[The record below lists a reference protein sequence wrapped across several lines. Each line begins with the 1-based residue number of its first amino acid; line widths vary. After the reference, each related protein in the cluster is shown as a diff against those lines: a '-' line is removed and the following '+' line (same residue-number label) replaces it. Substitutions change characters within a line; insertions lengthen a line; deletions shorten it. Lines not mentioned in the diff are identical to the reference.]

1 MRAPLLLT
9 GGPAAG
15 KSTTARRLADGLPLA
30 AVVDVDDVRQL
41 VTSGHV
47 APWQGDEG
55 TRQHRLGVENACDLA
70 RRFTGAGIDVVLSD
84 VVSRDT
90 EVLYRRL
97 LRGVVV
103 VRLLASL
110 AEARLRARSRP
121 AFITDQELDLLHRL
135 EAHSPAAADHT
146 LDVGTLGV
154 EEQVRAVHDLWTRQG
169 SRR

>member
-47 APWQGDEG
+47 APWQGDQG
-55 TRQHRLGVENACDLA
+55 T
-70 RRFTGAGIDVVLSD
+70 
-84 VVSRDT
+84 
-90 EVLYRRL
+90 
-97 LRGVVV
+97 
-103 VRLLASL
+103 
-110 AEARLRARSRP
+110 RLRARSRP
-121 AFITDQELDLLHRL
+121 AFITEQELDLLHRL
-135 EAHSPAAADHT
+135 ELHSPAAADHA
-146 LDVGTLGV
+146 LDVGSMGV
-154 EEQVRAVHDLWTRQG
+154 EEQVRAVDEVSIGER